1 MKKIATIPQLFP
13 AEVSAWDEDEKERR
27 AAAGREVLE
36 RIRRAGRDGSGTVR
50 IPPGDYRFPGREGM
64 LLENLRDI
72 SLEAEGATFWFSPE
86 VTAGVH
92 FRNCRNV
99 RLSGLALDMEE
110 LPFLQ
115 GILLEVGEERLV
127 IRLEEYFR
135 RRFHEQREQDHFRLM
150 FLDAAGEGET
160 DNLDF
165 IVPREKLS
173 FDAAGN
179 LLVPVS
185 EPVARHWRYQLRA
198 PRPGDRVVLGMRH
211 EGGMLL
217 VDGCEAMCFEA
228 VTVYASPCFAFYEIG
243 HGGGGNT
250 YRGCRL
256 IRRPGTDRL
265 LASAADCFHSIN
277 QRRGPL
283 IERCEFSWA
292 MDDFVNIHGYFHV
305 VLEQPAE
312 DELLI
317 VTPFGTGLR
326 PGTELTFF
334 SAPYGK
340 EKFRAAVVSRQ
351 EHAGSEQEGLRRVR
365 ELYGRKFG
373 IGLQGFPGGS
383 LCRVRF
389 DRPLDTEPGD
399 FACDYDS
406 CGSGAVI
413 RRNHFHDCHVRG
425 ILLKAADCRI
435 EDNRIERTA
444 LNGIILKPEFFW
456 LEGPMPRNVVIQ
468 GNTLTDCAFG
478 HTALAAILVMCGCCA
493 PPSDRIT
500 PVVNMEGIV
509 VTGNLIR
516 RCNAGAGIAVFNSRT
531 PRVSDNR
538 IEAPFA
544 NPAAAGRIDLGER
557 LDLSME
563 KISPEEREQLRKSRS
578 AIVFLGCAGAE
589 CRGNTVPEAEGGSRT
604 VVYAGSWGNAPGH
617 SAGI

>member
-1 MKKIATIPQLFP
+1 MSFMIASQLFP
-13 AEVSAWDEDEKERR
+13 AKVSAWDEDEKERR
-27 AAAGREVLE
+27 AAAGREVQE
-36 RIRRAGRDGSGTVR
+36 RIRRAGGDGSGTVR

-135 RRFHEQREQDHFRLM
+135 RRFHEQRDQDHFRLM
-150 FLDAAGEGET
+150 FLDAAGEHEI

-185 EPVARHWRYQLRA
+185 EPVARHWRYQLRV
-198 PRPGDRVVLGMRH
+198 PRPGDRIVLGMRH

-265 LASAADCFHSIN
+265 LASAADCFHSMN

-283 IERCEFSWA
+283 IEQCEFSWA

-305 VLEQPAE
+305 VLEQLAE

-317 VTPFGTGLR
+317 VTPFGTGLQ

-351 EHAGSEQEGLRRVR
+351 ESAGSEQEGLRRVR

-399 FACDYDS
+399 FACDYDN

-456 LEGPMPRNVVIQ
+456 LEGPMPRNIAIR
-468 GNTLTDCAFG
+468 GNALTDCAFG

-509 VTGNLIR
+509 VAGNLIR
-516 RCNAGAGIAVFNSRT
+516 RCNAGAGIAVFNSRA

-544 NPAAAGRIDLGER
+544 NPTAAGRIDLGER
-557 LDLSME
+557 LDLSVE
-563 KISPEEREQLRKSRS
+563 TISPEERGRLKESRS
-578 AIVFLGCAGAE
+578 AIVFLGCVEAE
-589 CRGNTVPEAEGGSRT
+589 HCGNTATPIKDQPAVS
-604 VVYAGSWGNAPGH
+604 VYSWRA
-617 SAGI
+617 

>member
-1 MKKIATIPQLFP
+1 MNKIVTIPQLFP

-135 RRFHEQREQDHFRLM
+135 RRFHEQRDQDHFRLM
-150 FLDAAGEGET
+150 FLDVAGECET

-173 FDAAGN
+173 LDAAGN

-185 EPVARHWRYQLRA
+185 EPVARHWRYQLRV

-265 LASAADCFHSIN
+265 LASAADCFHSMN

-283 IERCEFSWA
+283 IEQCEFSWA

-305 VLEQPAE
+305 VLEQLSE

-317 VTPFGTGLR
+317 VTPFGTGLQ

-334 SAPYGK
+334 SAPYGR

-351 EHAGSEQEGLRRVR
+351 ESAGSEQEGLRRVR

-373 IGLQGFPGGS
+373 IGLQGFPGRLFVPGPVRPAAGYGAGR
-383 LCRVRF
+383 LRVRLRQLRLRRGDPPQPF
-389 DRPLDTEPGD
+389 SRLPCARHPAESRRLPDRRQPDRTHRPQRNHPETGVFLAGGADAPEYRDSGQYPDGLRVRAYRPCGD
-399 FACDYDS
+399 SGDVRLLRTARRPDHAGCQHGGHRRGRQPDPPVQRGRPESRFSTAGLPEFPTI
-406 CGSGAVI
+406 GSKRRSPI
-413 RRNHFHDCHVRG
+413 RRR
-425 ILLKAADCRI
+425 
-435 EDNRIERTA
+435 
-444 LNGIILKPEFFW
+444 P
-456 LEGPMPRNVVIQ
+456 
-468 GNTLTDCAFG
+468 
-478 HTALAAILVMCGCCA
+478 
-493 PPSDRIT
+493 
-500 PVVNMEGIV
+500 
-509 VTGNLIR
+509 
-516 RCNAGAGIAVFNSRT
+516 
-531 PRVSDNR
+531 
-538 IEAPFA
+538 
-544 NPAAAGRIDLGER
+544 
-557 LDLSME
+557 
-563 KISPEEREQLRKSRS
+563 
-578 AIVFLGCAGAE
+578 
-589 CRGNTVPEAEGGSRT
+589 
-604 VVYAGSWGNAPGH
+604 AGSI
-617 SAGI
+617 SANGWTSPWKRFPRKNGGG